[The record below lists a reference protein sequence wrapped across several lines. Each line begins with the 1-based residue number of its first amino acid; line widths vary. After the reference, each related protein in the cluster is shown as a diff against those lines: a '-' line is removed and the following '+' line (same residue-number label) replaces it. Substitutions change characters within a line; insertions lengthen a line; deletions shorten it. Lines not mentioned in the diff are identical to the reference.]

1 MWKTYPASNWKGT
14 PGRYAASLAPGRSLL
29 TRCAATFQAF
39 NQKSARTAAGLSQGH
54 IGYGLPSLLK
64 FEKCGDYMCNA
75 KYCKVHECC
84 WGYHS
89 TTKEM
94 LLLLLLFP
102 ADKNGEHFIN
112 DKNRIVTGTSLESR
126 RQNWLCG
133 PGHFCSLKI
142 QRNKFTGF
150 KTELCCQIRSVLNY
164 KSKVVFCLVFT
175 HALRPSNW
183 PWATL
188 TWYIST

>member
-1 MWKTYPASNWKGT
+1 MWKTYPDSNWKGT
-14 PGRYAASLAPGRSLL
+14 PGRHAASLAPGRSLL

-94 LLLLLLFP
+94 LLLLLFP
-102 ADKNGEHFIN
+102 AEKMGNILSTTKIESLLGPRQSHGG
-112 DKNRIVTGTSLESR
+112 RTG
-126 RQNWLCG
+126 Q
-133 PGHFCSLKI
+133 FCSLKI
-142 QRNKFTGF
+142 QCNKFT
-150 KTELCCQIRSVLNY
+150 V
-164 KSKVVFCLVFT
+164 SKPNCAVRFDQ
-175 HALRPSNW
+175 
-183 PWATL
+183 
-188 TWYIST
+188 Y